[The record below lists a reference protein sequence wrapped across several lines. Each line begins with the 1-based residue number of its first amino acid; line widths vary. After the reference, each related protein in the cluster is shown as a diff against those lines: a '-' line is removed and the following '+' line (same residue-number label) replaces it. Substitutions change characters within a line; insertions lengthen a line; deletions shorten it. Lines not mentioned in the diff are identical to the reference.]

1 MRRDERGA
9 VTAETAL
16 ALPVLAAVLLAMIW
30 LLTLG
35 LAQMRV
41 TDAAREAARAAAR
54 GDGTARAEQLA
65 RAAAPGSR
73 VEVTTRGGVV
83 RVRVSTVQ
91 RPPGGLL
98 GHLGEATVRAEA
110 EGLVE
115 GVSTGAGP

>member
-16 ALPVLAAVLLAMIW
+16 VLPVLAAVLLAMVW
-30 LLTLG
+30 LLALG
-35 LAQMRV
+35 LTQMRV

-54 GDGTARAEQLA
+54 GDGTARAEELA
-65 RAAAPGSR
+65 RTAAPGAR
-73 VEVTTRGGVV
+73 VEVVSDGGVV
-83 RVRVSTVQ
+83 RVRVSKVQ

-98 GHLGEATVRAEA
+98 GHLGEATLSAEA

-115 GVSTGAGP
+115 GVTAGGSP

>member
-1 MRRDERGA
+1 MRGDERGA

-16 ALPVLAAVLLAMIW
+16 ALPVLAAVLLALVW

-35 LAQMRV
+35 LTQMRV

-65 RAAAPGSR
+65 RTAAPGAQ
-73 VEVTTRGGVV
+73 VEVVSDGGVV
-83 RVRVSTVQ
+83 RVRVSKIQ

-98 GHLGEATVRAEA
+98 GHLGEATLSAEA

-115 GVSTGAGP
+115 GVATGGSP